1 MVSGN
6 TLAKDEEPSYP
17 KHRGTLQDYLYA
29 LADASLSI
37 IEYKY
42 ELNRERE
49 ERDFRK
55 LITSD
60 QRSTWD
66 ELIAGHFREIVEQ
79 RTLTPAKRR
88 ETLAR
93 KLYVVENLTPGTV
106 HAITNALLLIWKDRT
121 REQLRMN
128 KDSKRLISRSKIE
141 EGDPMQPYERWRTLW
156 IATVHRQELL
166 RAASQKA
173 IALEAE
179 KKHQEEIE
187 LRREALAVEQRE
199 RLKVAEEALKAK
211 AAKEAKEQELVAL
224 LAEAKVEYAKQL
236 EIDYIAAAEA
246 DPAAGKCAMLDRTV
260 RNEIELGFVQ
270 AWMADHNNIRV
281 KISPNED
288 QARAISRMDKR
299 LLVRARA
306 GSGKTTTIVLRTV
319 FLVKHCRV
327 DPRNILLFAFNKS
340 AAEKLEADLLLAL
353 GLEAASD
360 DEKLLGLPVV
370 QTFDAFA
377 QAVSMRKPLEKFE
390 LDALYQAAI
399 EQLLESDYKRVQ
411 AAMLGFFR
419 GEWDRIEADI
429 LPGKAATLSQRRTYQ
444 PDGARLTLNGEQ
456 VKSRGEHRIANWLF
470 EHGIPYKY
478 ERHIRLPKV
487 SWAPDFTLYPED
499 PRPIIVEYL
508 GLQGDPE
515 YDNKTA
521 WKKARLKEIPDERRP
536 SAVWL
541 DPDSTLESNDSE
553 QSFSTI
559 LSTLL
564 TAEGHTI
571 RKLSDD
577 EIWDLIKDKALSQF
591 REVLIMVTG
600 RAYQLGWNHEE
611 LRNAAVNSEV
621 PELISLCADVMAH
634 ISAHNTSGKSSYAEI
649 CWSAITELKSA
660 KEMNRELRTQKGQ
673 WRQSDFAEIN
683 EVIVDEFQDYALR
696 FAGLVQGLLGI
707 ATGSRL
713 VAVGDDWQAIN
724 RFAGSDAEYI
734 EQWPYPESEVVLPI
748 NNRSLVEIVAL
759 GNTLMHG
766 RGPLASAR
774 ASSKSATLIRM
785 NLEDLDTTELE
796 REAVHDLTN
805 IRSDVAI
812 GISRLAIPHIKRGES
827 VAVLSRAKHEID
839 IVKGERK
846 AKAPLKK
853 MLLEMSGSNTSY
865 VDVDTVHGYKGKE
878 ADVVI
883 LLADNYPL
891 VHPHRV
897 ISEIFGDTEAKVLED
912 ERKLLY
918 VGVTRAKTTLYLL
931 TGVKRRRN
939 PLEAELR
946 LSSGHWGNYPPVGEH
961 INVSE
966 KLLIALSGWGTNEI
980 KSPLLSA
987 KFKWRPKPLNRWER
1001 IESEEKDPAA
1011 VLSQVMSATWFPKEP
1026 LESELVVEILNANG
1040 EVLAR
1045 KIVHAAGDLRQLGR
1059 NLDGQPLGTH
1069 SPKGRPSNKDDLP
1082 F

>member
-1 MVSGN
+1 MRAAGGI
-6 TLAKDEEPSYP
+6 TLSPEPPADSFEQSLP
-17 KHRGTLQDYLYA
+17 KHGGTIQDMLYA

-37 IEYKY
+37 IEYGY
-42 ELNRERE
+42 QFD
-49 ERDFRK
+49 RDDEGLTNIISIDQFSIWKK
-55 LITSD
+55 LINPHFQAILV
-60 QRSTWD
+60 QRS
-66 ELIAGHFREIVEQ
+66 
-79 RTLTPAKRR
+79 LTPAKRR
-88 ETLAR
+88 QLFAQQLQMVDE
-93 KLYVVENLTPGTV
+93 LTPRLV
-106 HAITNALLLIWKDRT
+106 KDLTNGLRQIWIVRTRRLLLISKDPT
-121 REQLRMN
+121 
-128 KDSKRLISRSKIE
+128 RLIRRSKME
-141 EGDPMQPYERWRTLW
+141 ERDPMRPYEEWRHDW
-156 IATVHRQELL
+156 IT
-166 RAASQKA
+166 AASK
-173 IALEAE
+173 
-179 KKHQEEIE
+179 
-187 LRREALAVEQRE
+187 
-199 RLKVAEEALKAK
+199 ALKSRAVLGEVK
-211 AAKEAKEQELVAL
+211 R
-224 LAEAKVEYAKQL
+224 EYAKQL
-236 EIDYIAAAEA
+236 AQDYLRAAMAN
-246 DPAAGKCAMLDRTV
+246 PAFGKCSMLNAKD
-260 RNEIELGFVQ
+260 RNEVEIEFVKL
-270 AWMADHNNIRV
+270 WMNDINNIKS
-281 KISPNED
+281 KIEINND
-288 QARAISRMDKR
+288 QAQAISKMGKR

-327 DPRNILLFAFNKS
+327 NPRNILLFAFNKS

-353 GLEAASD
+353 GLQDASD
-360 DEKLLGLPVV
+360 NEKLLGLPVV

-399 EQLLESDYKRVQ
+399 EQLLKSDYKRLQ

-419 GEWDRIEADI
+419 GEWDRIAADI
-429 LPGKAATLSQRRTYQ
+429 LPGKAATLDQRRTYQ
-444 PDGARLTLNGEQ
+444 PDGARLTLNGER

-478 ERHIRLPKV
+478 ERHIRLPTI

-521 WKKARLKEIPDERRP
+521 WKKAKLKEISDERRP

-541 DPDSTLESNDSE
+541 APDSTLESSHSE

-559 LSTLL
+559 LFSLL
-564 TAEGHTI
+564 TAEGHAI

-577 EIWDLIKDKALSQF
+577 EIWALIKDKALSQF

-611 LRNAAVNSEV
+611 LRNAAVNSAV

-634 ISAHNTSGKSSYAEI
+634 IAAHNTPGKLSYAEI
-649 CWSAITELKSA
+649 CWRAVAELKRS
-660 KEMNRELRTQKGQ
+660 KEMNRELRTQSGQ
-673 WRQSDFAEIN
+673 WRQVNFSEIN
-683 EVIVDEFQDYALR
+683 EVIVDEFQDYSIR
-696 FAGLVQGLLGI
+696 FNELVAGLLGI
-707 ATGSRL
+707 ATGSRF

-734 EQWPYPESEVVLPI
+734 ERWPDPESEVVLSI
-748 NNRSLVEIVAL
+748 NNRSLLGIVAL

-839 IVKGERK
+839 IAKGERK

-853 MLLEMSGSNTSY
+853 MLLEMSGSNSSLL
-865 VDVDTVHGYKGKE
+865 DVDTVHGYKGKE

-883 LLADNYPL
+883 LLADNFPL

-897 ISEIFGDTEAKVLED
+897 ISEIFGDTEVKVLED

-946 LSSGHWGNYPPVGEH
+946 LSIGHWGNYPPVGEH

-966 KLLIALSGWGTNEI
+966 KLLIALSGRGTNEI

-987 KFKWRPKPLNRWER
+987 KFKWRTKPLYRWER
-1001 IESEEKDPAA
+1001 IESEEKDPAT

-1045 KIVHAAGDLRQLGR
+1045 KVVHAAGDLRQLGR
-1059 NLDGQPLGTH
+1059 DLDGQPLGAH
-1069 SPKGRPSNKDDLP
+1069 PPKGRPSDKDDLP